1 MTASPADVV
10 VRDNPAQHRFEIV
23 VDGKVAGISQYRP
36 EGDDLVFTHTKV
48 DDAYEGE
55 GLGSKLVAAALAEVR
70 DRGVG
75 VIPECQFVRT
85 YLRRHK
91 ELQSVVP
98 EAERERFGL
107 ALALWSTRRTS
118 KQCSPWSSRSRPVG

>member
-1 MTASPADVV
+1 MSASPDADVV

-23 VDGKVAGISQYRP
+23 VGAKVAGIAQYRP

-48 DDAYEGE
+48 DDAYEGQ
-55 GLGSKLVAAALAEVR
+55 GLGSTLVAAALAELR

-75 VIPECQFVRT
+75 VIPECPFVRT
-85 YLRRHK
+85 YLQRHK

-107 ALALWSTRRTS
+107 A
-118 KQCSPWSSRSRPVG
+118 

>member
-1 MTASPADVV
+1 MTASPDADVV

-23 VDGKVAGISQYRP
+23 VDGAVAGISQYRP

-48 DDAYEGE
+48 DDAYEGQ
-55 GLGSKLVAAALAEVR
+55 GLGSALVEAALTELR

-75 VIPECQFVRT
+75 VIPECPFVRT

-91 ELQSVVP
+91 ELVTVVP
-98 EAERERFGL
+98 EGERERFGL
-107 ALALWSTRRTS
+107 A
-118 KQCSPWSSRSRPVG
+118 

>member
-1 MTASPADVV
+1 MAASPDADVV

-23 VDGKVAGISQYRP
+23 VDGTVAGISQYRS

-55 GLGSKLVAAALAEVR
+55 GLGSKLVGAALAEVR

-85 YLRRHK
+85 YLQRHK

-107 ALALWSTRRTS
+107 
-118 KQCSPWSSRSRPVG
+118 G

>member
-1 MTASPADVV
+1 MTESPDTGVV

-23 VDGKVAGISQYRP
+23 VGGSVAGISQYRP

-48 DDAYEGE
+48 DDAYEGQ
-55 GLGSKLVAAALAEVR
+55 GLGSKLVEAALVELR

-75 VIPECQFVRT
+75 VIPECPFVRT

-91 ELQSVVP
+91 ELATVVP

-107 ALALWSTRRTS
+107 A
-118 KQCSPWSSRSRPVG
+118 

>member
-1 MTASPADVV
+1 MNASPDADVV
-10 VRDNPAQHRFEIV
+10 VRDNPAQHRFEILV
-23 VDGKVAGISQYRP
+23 EGKVGGISQYRP

-48 DDAYEGE
+48 DDAYEGQ
-55 GLGSKLVAAALAEVR
+55 GLGSTLVAAALAELR

-75 VIPECQFVRT
+75 VIPECPFVRT

-98 EAERERFGL
+98 EEERARFGL
-107 ALALWSTRRTS
+107 A
-118 KQCSPWSSRSRPVG
+118 

>member
-1 MTASPADVV
+1 MTAAPAGEVV
-10 VRDNPAQHRFEIV
+10 VCDNPGLHRFEIL
-23 VDGKVAGISQYRP
+23 VDGKVAGISQYRA

-48 DDAYEGE
+48 DDAYEGQ
-55 GLGSKLVAAALAEVR
+55 GLGSKLVAAALAELR

-75 VIPECQFVRT
+75 VIPECPFVRT

-98 EAERERFGL
+98 EEERARFGL
-107 ALALWSTRRTS
+107 A
-118 KQCSPWSSRSRPVG
+118 

>member
-1 MTASPADVV
+1 MTASPDGDIV

-23 VDGKVAGISQYRP
+23 VDGTVAGISQYRP

-48 DDAYEGE
+48 DDAYEGQ
-55 GLGSKLVAAALAEVR
+55 GLGSTLVEAALTELR

-75 VIPECQFVRT
+75 VIPECPFVRT

-91 ELQSVVP
+91 ELASVVP
-98 EAERERFGL
+98 EGERERFGL
-107 ALALWSTRRTS
+107 A
-118 KQCSPWSSRSRPVG
+118 

>member
-1 MTASPADVV
+1 MTRNVTDNTIE

-23 VDGKVAGISQYRP
+23 VDGSVAGISQYRP

-48 DDAYEGE
+48 DDAYEGQ
-55 GLGSKLVAAALAEVR
+55 GLGSTLVEKALAELR

-75 VIPECQFVRT
+75 VIPECPFVRT
-85 YLRRHK
+85 YLRRHR
-91 ELQSVVP
+91 ELASVVP

-107 ALALWSTRRTS
+107 A
-118 KQCSPWSSRSRPVG
+118 

>member
-1 MTASPADVV
+1 MTASQDTGVV

-48 DDAYEGE
+48 DDAYEGQ
-55 GLGSKLVAAALAEVR
+55 GLGSTLVAAALAELR
-70 DRGVG
+70 DRGVA
-75 VIPECQFVRT
+75 VIPECPFVRT
-85 YLRRHK
+85 YLLRHK

-107 ALALWSTRRTS
+107 A
-118 KQCSPWSSRSRPVG
+118 

>member
-1 MTASPADVV
+1 MTASPEGDVV

-48 DDAYEGE
+48 DDAYEGQ
-55 GLGSKLVAAALAEVR
+55 GLGSTLVEAALAELH

-75 VIPECQFVRT
+75 VIPECPFVRT

-91 ELQSVVP
+91 ELASVVP
-98 EAERERFGL
+98 EEERARFGL
-107 ALALWSTRRTS
+107 A
-118 KQCSPWSSRSRPVG
+118 